1 MASKRTRL
9 TTMAVALGAV
19 VAGTFVT
26 VASADDGS
34 FVIKTRLTGYQ
45 EDPAAVSTTG
55 WGDFRMRVNA
65 DRDKITYRL
74 TYDDLEGDVL
84 QAHIHFGG
92 RAQSGGISAFLCSNL
107 GNGPAG
113 TPECPEPSGKVT
125 GTITAEDVIGP
136 AAQGISAGEFD
147 ELVDAIRAQ
156 TTYVNVHS
164 SKYTGGEIRSQLH
177 HRR

>member
-19 VAGTFVT
+19 AAGTAVT

-34 FVIKTRLTGYQ
+34 FLIKARLTGYQ

-55 WGDFRMRVNA
+55 WGGFSMRVNQ

-74 TYDDLEGDVL
+74 MYDDLEGAVE

-92 RAQSGGISAFLCSNL
+92 RAQSGGVSAFLCTNV
-107 GNGPAG
+107 GGPAG
-113 TPECPEPSGKVT
+113 TPACPAPSGKVT

-164 SKYTGGEIRSQLH
+164 SKYKGGEIRSQLH